1 MLASQT
7 GAQINMI
14 FNPRNNEKE
23 TFHTKNMIVESNEPG
38 EVQNQESQKIQS
50 YLLKGLNLPI
60 VDF

>member
-50 YLLKGLNLPI
+50 LTCLK
-60 VDF
+60 VWTYQ

>member
-38 EVQNQESQKIQS
+38 KVQNQESQKIQS
-50 YLLKGLNLPI
+50 LTCLK
-60 VDF
+60 V